1 MQKVSRPSAEM
12 DVPPLRRC
20 WKTSSSENHLVEL
33 RQIRCKLLILWP
45 FFSPRLLFRKADL
58 SEIKRYCID
67 EWTKILQ
74 GKISF
79 QDLIISKEVKLGSY
93 SENGLP
99 PPGAVIAG
107 RRLAEDPM
115 DEAEY
120 GERVPF
126 IITKHGA
133 SDRLV
138 HKARAPEDLLN
149 DR

>member
-1 MQKVSRPSAEM
+1 M
-12 DVPPLRRC
+12 
-20 WKTSSSENHLVEL
+20 
-33 RQIRCKLLILWP
+33 
-45 FFSPRLLFRKADL
+45 

>member
-1 MQKVSRPSAEM
+1 M
-12 DVPPLRRC
+12 
-20 WKTSSSENHLVEL
+20 
-33 RQIRCKLLILWP
+33 
-45 FFSPRLLFRKADL
+45 
-58 SEIKRYCID
+58 
-67 EWTKILQ
+67 Q
-74 GKISF
+74 GKISI

-126 IITKHGA
+126 IITKHGS

-149 DR
+149 DRSVGG